1 MVHVEFRRKFDN
13 LITLHELKSHAIAKS
28 PLENLQ
34 MLNQTRLSVSSV
46 SPKEWDFIMS
56 LVKEGEKSESADDSS
71 KENVDSEKNKPES
84 SEGEIE

>member
-1 MVHVEFRRKFDN
+1 
-13 LITLHELKSHAIAKS
+13 
-28 PLENLQ
+28 

-71 KENVDSEKNKPES
+71 KENVDSEKKKPES
-84 SEGEIE
+84 GEGEIE